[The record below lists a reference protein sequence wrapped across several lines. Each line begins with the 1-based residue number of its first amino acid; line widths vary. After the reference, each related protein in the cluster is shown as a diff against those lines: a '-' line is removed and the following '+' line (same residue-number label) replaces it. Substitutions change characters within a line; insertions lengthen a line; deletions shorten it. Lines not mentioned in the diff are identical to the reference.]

1 MYVMNL
7 PILEI
12 PKDLHDLCQPYAPL
26 FSRPQYQQ
34 FEHFIT
40 ALTVAD
46 EANIEA
52 LSEGYRL
59 SQSYDRLHHFVS
71 ESPWDVNDVL
81 SQTISIIKTLPTD
94 RSFSEGGSLLIDDT
108 LIEKFGEFM
117 DGVGKLYDHSQSRYL
132 EYAHC
137 LVALI
142 YANHKELRYPLKF
155 ELYRKKEDCEQEQTV
170 FKTKIEIAKDLVSWA
185 VEQGILFQTVIF
197 DSWFFT
203 KELVDHIESLG
214 KDWIS
219 MSKSNR
225 ILTYEGKHVNM
236 ETFAK
241 TLDPK
246 ALPIVSVKESMY
258 ALKSITVPIPS
269 LERGHDRVRLVVS
282 YEQKEDGSWKTPV
295 FLVSNRKDIRPERL
309 IRSYQIRWRIETFFR
324 DSKSELGLQ
333 DYQMRKLKGIKSHWC
348 LVFTS
353 AVLLELV
360 RSKECSE
367 KGLKRA
373 DVSIGTLRQRAWGR
387 SLKSI
392 VQWVLTLHAQGV
404 DAEAIAMKLAI

>member
-1 MYVMNL
+1 MNL

-12 PKDLHDLCQPYAPL
+12 PNDLHELCQPYAPL
-26 FSRPQYQQ
+26 FSKPQYQQ
-34 FEHFIT
+34 FERFIS
-40 ALTVAD
+40 ALMITD
-46 EANIEA
+46 DANIEA

-71 ESPWDVNDVL
+71 VSPWDVNDVL
-81 SQTISIIKTLPTD
+81 SQTISIIKTLPPD
-94 RSFSEGGSLLIDDT
+94 RSFSADGALLIDDT

-137 LVALI
+137 LVSLV

-155 ELYRKKEDCEQEQTV
+155 ELYRKKEDCEHEAIV
-170 FKTKIEIAKDLVSWA
+170 FKTKIEIAQELVSWA
-185 VEQGILFQTVIF
+185 IEQGIFFQTVVF

-203 KELVDHIESLG
+203 KELVDYIESLG

-225 ILTYEGKHVNM
+225 IITHEGTHTNM
-236 ETFAK
+236 EAFAK
-241 TLDPK
+241 TLDK
-246 ALPIVSVKESMY
+246 NALPIVSVKESVY
-258 ALKSITVPIPS
+258 GVKSIAVPFPS
-269 LERGHDRVRLVVS
+269 LEREHERIRLVVS
-282 YEQKEDGSWKTPV
+282 YEKKEDGSWKMPV

-309 IRSYQIRWRIETFFR
+309 IRMYQIRWRIETFFR

-392 VQWVLTLHAQGV
+392 IQWVLALHAQGN
-404 DAEAIAMKLAI
+404 DAEAIGMKLAV